1 MEKKVNTAFTVTP
14 SLLEEAKKYCRE
26 NKFSFSRQLE
36 ILLEKWIDEE
46 RLVRGGVTLTNN
58 KAGSDSIKKSPAQ
71 LKAFELQ
78 FEKLKNDLAKLE
90 QGFKEERKKIHKSKI
105 RTKTPGK

>member
-26 NKFSFSRQLE
+26 NKSSLSRQLE

-46 RLVRGGVTLTNN
+46 RLRRAGISFSN
-58 KAGSDSIKKSPAQ
+58 KVASVPVKKGPAQ
-71 LKAFELQ
+71 LKSFERQ
-78 FEKLKNDLAKLE
+78 FQILKKELERLEKGFNAEKKKL
-90 QGFKEERKKIHKSKI
+90 HKD
-105 RTKTPGK
+105 

>member
-14 SLLEEAKKYCRE
+14 SLLEEAKRYCRE

-36 ILLEKWIDEE
+36 ILLEKWVDEE
-46 RLVRGGVTLTNN
+46 RASREGQALTNT
-58 KAGSDSIKKSPAQ
+58 KTASGSIKKNPAQ

-90 QGFKEERKKIHKSKI
+90 QGFKEERKKIHKPSI
-105 RTKTPGK
+105 KTRASGR

>member
-26 NKFSFSRQLE
+26 NKWSFSRQLE
-36 ILLEKWIDEE
+36 MLLEKWVDEE
-46 RLVRGGVTLTNN
+46 RLRRAGIAVANHKIITGNKNN
-58 KAGSDSIKKSPAQ
+58 PVK

-78 FEKLKNDLAKLE
+78 FEKLKKDLAKLKM
-90 QGFKEERKKIHKSKI
+90 GFKEE
-105 RTKTPGK
+105 GKRGKVKNRDKLKG

>member
-46 RLVRGGVTLTNN
+46 RVKRTGVGLTSH
-58 KAGSDSIKKSPAQ
+58 KLSASTAKKSPTQ
-71 LKAFELQ
+71 IKAFEVQ
-78 FEKLKNDLAKLE
+78 FEKLKTQLMKLE
-90 QGFKEERKKIHKSKI
+90 KGFKEERKKLNKVK
-105 RTKTPGK
+105 